1 MGNSSASAAP
11 ARGGGAS
18 ALTDDMQKIAHH
30 MARLNVPG
38 LPRNYELFH
47 EAIIGQNGELARD
60 IAALG
65 LNPPQIS
72 LDELGLKYRLV
83 SHCGVAAE
91 RSQTEAVL
99 MLRDISEQLVTG
111 LTRKQAFV
119 RSIENVAHS
128 LAEDQDQGLATFV
141 AEMDFLNSA
150 ITGLVLAETE
160 LAETLSDGAEK
171 LNMIEK
177 GVVAVQAATLR
188 DRLTGLPNRIALTD
202 RLTALYGSAE
212 GAAGSTLVLAS
223 IDDFEH
229 LSGRYGT
236 QATNRI
242 LRKLG
247 ALFRKSIKKNDFVA
261 HVGSDEFAFLFGSTG
276 IQDALAIGERLR
288 SVVEDNIVFATS
300 DKADPGRLTISLGIA
315 SGADASTA
323 TRLQANGEAALS
335 AAKGDRRMPVKVFSR

>member
-11 ARGGGAS
+11 ARGGTS
-18 ALTDDMQKIAHH
+18 ALMDDMQKIAHH

-65 LNPPQIS
+65 PNPHQIS

-91 RSQTEAVL
+91 RSQTEAVQ
-99 MLRDISEQLVTG
+99 MLRDISEQLATG

-119 RSIENVAHS
+119 RSMENVAHS

-150 ITGLVLAETE
+150 IAGLVLAEAE

-177 GVVAVQAATLR
+177 GVAAVRAATLR
-188 DRLTGLPNRIALTD
+188 NRLTGLPNRIALTD
-202 RLTALYGSAE
+202 RLTALYGRAE
-212 GAAGSTLVLAS
+212 GAAGSALVLAS
-223 IDDFEH
+223 VDDFEQ
-229 LSGRYGT
+229 LSGRYGA

-242 LRKLG
+242 LRKLA
-247 ALFRKSIKKNDFVA
+247 ALFRRSIKKNDFVA
-261 HVGSDEFAFLFGSTG
+261 HIGDDEFAFLFGSTG

-288 SVVEDNIVFATS
+288 SAVEDNIVFATS

-315 SGADASTA
+315 SGADAPTA

-335 AAKGDRRMPVKVFSR
+335 AAKADRRTPIKIFSR